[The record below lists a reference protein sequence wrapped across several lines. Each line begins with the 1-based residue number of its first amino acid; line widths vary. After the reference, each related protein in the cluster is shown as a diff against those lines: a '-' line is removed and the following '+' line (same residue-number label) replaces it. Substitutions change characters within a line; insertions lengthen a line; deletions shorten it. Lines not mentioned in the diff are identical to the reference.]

1 MYKIFILDVALLNTF
16 LAAADTDYVNA
27 IIGKGNSHLLINQ
40 AEVFNVLDLKTITTE
55 PDCHVR
61 IPKVIL
67 AKLIRSGSIELRISD
82 GIVEMKLLDEHEN
95 CYCTVK
101 FLKQDFPVN
110 DYKFKM
116 EVIRNL
122 SDEAQ
127 IDLAQFES
135 LEKLMRTTK
144 SILNVSDG
152 VAMIVAT
159 NGRVYKEVSSN
170 YKFAVTQ
177 FAYSLLKRC
186 SEIVYN
192 VDNFLIAQKNGLTVI
207 VNKCKSFSNSEY
219 TLFTEQKASIVCGI
233 GLTDLKY
240 FLNKMHS
247 DNSNIKLNLQNRTS
261 HFNLG
266 TISYEVPIE
275 VSDLKGVPN
284 ADYTVSIPESIV
296 REVLFSIETK
306 GATLAKKRTFTQIRI
321 KNLLIV
327 F

>member
-95 CYCTVK
+95 CYCTAK

-122 SDEAQ
+122 SDEAK

-135 LEKLMRTTK
+135 LEKLDRK
-144 SILNVSDG
+144 SV
-152 VAMIVAT
+152 V
-159 NGRVYKEVSSN
+159 
-170 YKFAVTQ
+170 
-177 FAYSLLKRC
+177 
-186 SEIVYN
+186 
-192 VDNFLIAQKNGLTVI
+192 
-207 VNKCKSFSNSEY
+207 
-219 TLFTEQKASIVCGI
+219 
-233 GLTDLKY
+233 
-240 FLNKMHS
+240 
-247 DNSNIKLNLQNRTS
+247 
-261 HFNLG
+261 
-266 TISYEVPIE
+266 
-275 VSDLKGVPN
+275 
-284 ADYTVSIPESIV
+284 
-296 REVLFSIETK
+296 
-306 GATLAKKRTFTQIRI
+306 
-321 KNLLIV
+321 
-327 F
+327 

>member
-16 LAAADTDYVNA
+16 LFAADTDYINA
-27 IIGKGNSHLLINQ
+27 IVSKGHTHLLINQ
-40 AEVFNVLDLKTITTE
+40 TEVFNILDLKTITKE
-55 PDCHVR
+55 SDCHIR

-67 AKLIRSGSIELRISD
+67 AKLARSGSIELTIVD
-82 GIVEMKLLDEHEN
+82 GMVEMKLLDTQEN
-95 CYCTVK
+95 CYCTAK
-101 FLKQDFPVN
+101 FLKQDFPMS
-110 DYKFKM
+110 DYKLKM
-116 EVIRNL
+116 GLLQRL
-122 SDEAQ
+122 TSDDR

-159 NGRVYKEVSSN
+159 NGRVYKEVNPN

-186 SEIVYN
+186 SDKIYN
-192 VDNFLIAQKNGLTVI
+192 VDNFLIAQNSGLTII
-207 VNKCKSFSNSEY
+207 VNKCKGFSNSEY
-219 TLFTEQKASIVCGI
+219 TLFTEQKASLVCEI

-240 FLNKMHS
+240 FLNRMHS
-247 DNSNIKLNLQNRTS
+247 DNASIKLNLENRVS
-261 HFNLG
+261 HFSQG

-275 VSDLKGVPN
+275 VSNLKSAPN
-284 ADYTVSIPESIV
+284 DDHIAVIPESIV
-296 REVLFSIETK
+296 REVLFTLETK
-306 GATLAKKRTFTQIRI
+306 GAILAKKRTFTQIRI

>member
-1 MYKIFILDVALLNTF
+1 MYKIFILDVASLNTF
-16 LAAADTDYVNA
+16 LSTADTDYVNA
-27 IIGKGNSHLLINQ
+27 IISKGNSHLLVNQ
-40 AEVFNVLDLKTITTE
+40 TEVFTILNLKTITSE

-67 AKLIRSGSIELRISD
+67 AKLVRSGSIELKILD
-82 GIVEMKLLDEHEN
+82 GFVEMKLLDENEN
-95 CYCTVK
+95 CYCTAK
-101 FLKQDFPVN
+101 FLKQDFPMN
-110 DYKFKM
+110 DYKLKT
-116 EVIRNL
+116 ELIKNL
-122 SDEAQ
+122 TEKSS

-152 VAMIVAT
+152 VALLVAT
-159 NGRVYKEVSSN
+159 NGRVYKEVNSS

-177 FAYSLLKRC
+177 FAYNLRKRC
-186 SEIVYN
+186 SKTVYN
-192 VDNFLIAQKNGLTVI
+192 VDNFLIAQNNGLTVI

-219 TLFTEQKASIVCGI
+219 TLFTEQKASIVCSI

-240 FLNKMHS
+240 FLSRMHS
-247 DNSNIKLNLQNRTS
+247 DNSKIKLNLQTKTS

-275 VSDLKGVPN
+275 VSNLKCTPN
-284 ADYTVSIPESIV
+284 ADYSVTIPESIV
-296 REVLFSIETK
+296 REVLFSIETG
-306 GATLAKKRTFTQIRI
+306 GATLAKKRTFTQIRV

>member
-1 MYKIFILDVALLNTF
+1 MLNTF
-16 LAAADTDYVNA
+16 LVAADTDYINA
-27 IIGKGNSHLLINQ
+27 IVSKGHTHLLINQ
-40 AEVFNVLDLKTITTE
+40 AEVFNILDLKTITKE
-55 PDCHVR
+55 SDCHIR

-67 AKLIRSGSIELRISD
+67 AKLARSGSIELTIVD
-82 GIVEMKLLDEHEN
+82 GMVEMKLLDTQEN
-95 CYCTVK
+95 CYCTAK
-101 FLKQDFPVN
+101 FIKQDFPMS
-110 DYKFKM
+110 DYKLKM
-116 EVIRNL
+116 GLLQRLTSN
-122 SDEAQ
+122 DM

-159 NGRVYKEVSSN
+159 NGRVYKEVNPN

-186 SEIVYN
+186 SDKIYN
-192 VDNFLIAQKNGLTVI
+192 VDNFLIAQNNGLTII
-207 VNKCKSFSNSEY
+207 VNKCKGFSNSEY
-219 TLFTEQKASIVCGI
+219 TLFTEQKASLVCEI

-240 FLNKMHS
+240 FLNRS
-247 DNSNIKLNLQNRTS
+247 Q
-261 HFNLG
+261 G

-275 VSDLKGVPN
+275 VSNLKSAPN
-284 ADYTVSIPESIV
+284 DDHIAVIPESIV
-296 REVLFSIETK
+296 REVLFTMETK
-306 GATLAKKRTFTQIRI
+306 GAVLAKKRTFTQIRI